1 MTGNLLPTR
10 ANIPT
15 EKNWGLYFSQLQ
27 IFPVQEKGLLG
38 ALGGLQMPLIMCT
51 FSHFYTV

>member
-1 MTGNLLPTR
+1 MAGNLLPTR

-27 IFPVQEKGLLG
+27 TFTVQEKGLLEV
-38 ALGGLQMPLIMCT
+38 LGRLQMPLIMCT
-51 FSHFYTV
+51 FSHFSMV